1 MAVDSLRPYFAGKI
15 VDPVAKKLIKIGIS
29 PNGLSLASFV
39 FSIFAGV
46 FYYLSGTSYLQSAYY
61 ILLLASVS
69 VLLNSGLD
77 ALDGA
82 VARVKGVA
90 GKKGDFLDH
99 VIDRYADVF
108 IVSGIIFG
116 GFCPWWIGIIAL
128 TGVLLTSYLG
138 TQAQA
143 MDIGR
148 YYGGIMGRADRLIII
163 LIATFADFFYLAWN
177 DQIASVYGFPF
188 LGWAMVLIAIG
199 SHITAFQ
206 RIYHI
211 WDALDKEDKA
221 KKSEKSDKPVFYE
234 KP

>member
-1 MAVDSLRPYFAGKI
+1 MAINSLRPYFAEKI
-15 VDPVAKKLIKIGIS
+15 VDPIAKIFIKIGIS
-29 PNGLSLASFV
+29 PNTLSIVSFI
-39 FSIFAGV
+39 FSILAGV
-46 FYYLSGTSYLQSAYY
+46 FYYVAGDSYFELTAPYY
-61 ILLLASVS
+61 FLLVAAVC
-69 VLLNSGLD
+69 VLINSGLD

-82 VARVKGVA
+82 VARLRGIA

-116 GFCPWWIGIIAL
+116 GFCPWWVGIIAL
-128 TGVLLTSYLG
+128 AGVLLTSYLG

-148 YYGGIMGRADRLIII
+148 YYGGIMGRADRLVII
-163 LIATFADFFYLAWN
+163 LIASFADFGYIALN
-177 DQIASVYGFPF
+177 DIAAAYWGFSF
-188 LGWAMVLIAIG
+188 LGWAMIIIAVG

-211 WDALDKEDKA
+211 WKALDREDKI
-221 KKSEKSDKPVFYE
+221 KSS
-234 KP
+234 

>member
-1 MAVDSLRPYFAGKI
+1 MAVDSLRPYVAGVI
-15 VDPVAKKLIKIGIS
+15 VDPIAKIFIKIGFS
-29 PNGLSLASFV
+29 PNTLSIISFI

-46 FYYLSGTSYLQSAYY
+46 FYYLAGGNNFPLSAPHYF
-61 ILLLASVS
+61 LLVAAIC
-69 VLLNSGLD
+69 VLINSGLD

-82 VARVKGVA
+82 VARLKGVA

-108 IVSGIIFG
+108 IISGIIFG
-116 GFCPWWIGIIAL
+116 GFCPWWVGIIAL
-128 TGVLLTSYLG
+128 AGVLLTSYLG

-163 LIATFADFFYLAWN
+163 LAASFADFGY
-177 DQIASVYGFPF
+177 IALYDVSAAFWGFSF
-188 LGWAMVLIAIG
+188 LGWAMIIIAIG

-211 WDALDKEDKA
+211 WKALDREDKA
-221 KKSEKSDKPVFYE
+221 AAAEKIDSN
-234 KP
+234 

>member
-1 MAVDSLRPYFAGKI
+1 MAANSLRPYVAEII
-15 VDPVAKKLIKIGIS
+15 VDPIAKIFIKIGIS
-29 PNGLSLASFV
+29 PNTLSIVSCI

-46 FYYLSGTSYLQSAYY
+46 FYYIAGDDYFGFQAPYY
-61 ILLLASVS
+61 FLLVAAIC
-69 VLLNSGLD
+69 VLINSGLD

-82 VARVKGVA
+82 VARLRGIA

-108 IVSGIIFG
+108 IISGIIFG
-116 GFCPWWIGIIAL
+116 GFCPWWIGYIAL
-128 TGVLLTSYLG
+128 VGVLLTSYLG

-163 LIATFADFFYLAWN
+163 LIATFLDFGYIFINGHPA
-177 DQIASVYGFPF
+177 AYGGFCF
-188 LGWAMVLIAIG
+188 LGWSMIIIAIG

-211 WDALDKEDKA
+211 WKALDKEDKA
-221 KKSEKSDKPVFYE
+221 AAAESKTET
-234 KP
+234 

>member
-1 MAVDSLRPYFAGKI
+1 MAVNSLRPYVAEAI
-15 VDPVAKKLIKIGIS
+15 VDPIARIFIKVGIS
-29 PNGLSLASFV
+29 PNTLSIISFL
-39 FSIFAGV
+39 FSILAGV
-46 FYYLSGTSYLQSAYY
+46 FYYFAGDDYFGLSAPYY
-61 ILLLASVS
+61 FLLVAAIC
-69 VLLNSGLD
+69 VLINSGLD

-82 VARVKGVA
+82 VARLRGIA

-108 IVSGIIFG
+108 IISGIVFG
-116 GFCPWWIGIIAL
+116 GFCPWWIGFIAL
-128 TGVLLTSYLG
+128 AGILLTSYLG

-163 LIATFADFFYLAWN
+163 LAASFLDFGYIAWYNSAAAFW
-177 DQIASVYGFPF
+177 GFSF
-188 LGWAMVLIAIG
+188 LGWAMIIIAIG

-211 WDALDKEDKA
+211 WKALDREDKA
-221 KKSEKSDKPVFYE
+221 KASEKSE
-234 KP
+234 AEA

>member
-1 MAVDSLRPYFAGKI
+1 MAANSLRPYVTETI
-15 VDPVAKKLIKIGIS
+15 VDPVAKIFIKIGIS
-29 PNGLSLASFV
+29 PNTLSIISCL

-46 FYYLSGTSYLQSAYY
+46 FYYLAGDNYFRLDASYYF
-61 ILLLASVS
+61 LLVAAIC
-69 VLLNSGLD
+69 VLINSGLD

-82 VARVKGVA
+82 VARLRGIA

-108 IVSGIIFG
+108 IISGIVFG
-116 GFCPWWIGIIAL
+116 GFCSWWIGIIAL
-128 TGVLLTSYLG
+128 AGVLLTSYLG

-163 LIATFADFFYLAWN
+163 LASSFADFAYIAWY
-177 DQIASVYGFPF
+177 DTAASFWGVSF
-188 LGWAMVLIAIG
+188 LGWAMIIIAVG

-211 WDALDKEDKA
+211 WKKLDREDKD
-221 KKSEKSDKPVFYE
+221 EKSRRE
-234 KP
+234 AEG

>member
-1 MAVDSLRPYFAGKI
+1 MAANSLRPYVAGII
-15 VDPVAKKLIKIGIS
+15 VDPIAKIFIKIGIS
-29 PNGLSLASFV
+29 PNTLSIISFV

-46 FYYLSGTSYLQSAYY
+46 FYYLAGEQYFDLSAPHYF
-61 ILLLASVS
+61 LLVAAIC
-69 VLLNSGLD
+69 VLMNSGLD

-82 VARVKGVA
+82 VARLRGIA

-108 IVSGIIFG
+108 IISGIIFG

-128 TGVLLTSYLG
+128 AGVLLTSYLG

-163 LIATFADFFYLAWN
+163 LAATFLDFGY
-177 DQIASVYGFPF
+177 IAYYGKAAAFGGFLF
-188 LGWAMVLIAIG
+188 LGWGMIIIAAG

-211 WDALDKEDKA
+211 WKALDKEENA
-221 KKSEKSDKPVFYE
+221 EKQK
-234 KP
+234 